1 MAATTVSEDE
11 GVLVAAL
18 RAGDQDTF
26 ARLVDHHTPVMLRV
40 ARGYVPSQEHAED
53 VVQETWIA
61 LLKGLDKFEGRSSL
75 RTWLFTVLV
84 NIAKARGLKERR
96 HVDTQI
102 KAFTG
107 GTVDPERFRAAGA
120 ELAGHWKAAETPTP
134 FPDTPEGSALGRE
147 LTAIAQRGLDTLP
160 ERQRTVV
167 TLRDMLGLD
176 SDEVCALLD
185 ISATN
190 QRVLLHRGRAVIRQT
205 LEDYLRDAS

>member
-1 MAATTVSEDE
+1 
-11 GVLVAAL
+11 
-18 RAGDQDTF
+18 
-26 ARLVDHHTPVMLRV
+26 MLRV

-61 LLKGLDKFEGRSSL
+61 LLKGLGKFEGRASL
-75 RTWLFTVLV
+75 RTWLFAILV

-96 HVDTQI
+96 HVDTAI

-107 GTVDPERFRAAGA
+107 GTVDPERFRAAGD

-134 FPDTPEGSALGRE
+134 FPDTPEGSALGNE

-160 ERQRTVV
+160 EHQRIVV

-176 SDEVCALLD
+176 SEEVCALLD
-185 ISATN
+185 ISAVN
-190 QRVLLHRGRAVIRQT
+190 QRVLLHRGRAVIRRT